1 MMCHSDQGKKRPSVR
16 KLAFLLLTSVIV
28 FVALSP
34 GPVGVAAQE
43 PDLRLLVDGKE
54 GAEVETYFDV
64 GDLAPCASG
73 SGSIKLKNIGT
84 DEGAL
89 LFRITDLIDEENEIN
104 EPESAVDTTPYEGE
118 LCDNLYVWLT
128 TDSTTLGEGYAS
140 DLEGWEQFIGL
151 LPSGAETTIQII
163 WSVGCDV
170 GNIIQTDICIFDMQ
184 FILTA
189 PLPPILELSNL
200 QVPEKGYY
208 CESIDIT
215 VDARNVGHYP
225 GDFDITMVIT
235 DEEGEVVV
243 EETIS
248 VTLDPFKRVTV
259 PFPWHPIEGGSIYTV
274 TINGLSGTIEVLRAP
289 ELEYSNLVISPRPAN
304 VCHDVTISADVHNI
318 GDETGTFTVIATV
331 DGWSDSQIVTVDP
344 CETVTVDFTWH
355 ADEAGSYTV
364 MVGPLEGGLTVI
376 APTPTPTPPPGGGG
390 GGGGGGAPPRL
401 TLDVDMWGK
410 VTSGDRTAFGILID
424 TIEAL
429 SDDGV
434 VALLIREGTE
444 VVDPEGNAID
454 LITVEPV
461 EALPPLP
468 PGSYAIDAYDFIPP
482 CTFEPAVELIMVY
495 DEEALP
501 EGFDEV
507 YLVIQYYR
515 EDEGG
520 WRELP
525 TVVDTFA
532 NTVNSLIGHLTIFAI
547 VARVPELTITGL
559 SVSPIEVDPEEEVTI
574 TVGVENTGATP
585 GSQAIELWIEGEF
598 EDSQPVTLDPG
609 AVESVTFTVSR
620 EESGI
625 YRVAVDGFRGEFE
638 VVGVPGFC
646 YWCLIVGLLGGL
658 LLAGALAYLLLR
670 WRAAE
675 RKRHGEVTGGQL

>member
-1 MMCHSDQGKKRPSVR
+1 
-16 KLAFLLLTSVIV
+16 
-28 FVALSP
+28 
-34 GPVGVAAQE
+34 
-43 PDLRLLVDGKE
+43 
-54 GAEVETYFDV
+54 
-64 GDLAPCASG
+64 
-73 SGSIKLKNIGT
+73 
-84 DEGAL
+84 
-89 LFRITDLIDEENEIN
+89 
-104 EPESAVDTTPYEGE
+104 
-118 LCDNLYVWLT
+118 
-128 TDSTTLGEGYAS
+128 
-140 DLEGWEQFIGL
+140 
-151 LPSGAETTIQII
+151 
-163 WSVGCDV
+163 
-170 GNIIQTDICIFDMQ
+170 
-184 FILTA
+184 
-189 PLPPILELSNL
+189 
-200 QVPEKGYY
+200 
-208 CESIDIT
+208 
-215 VDARNVGHYP
+215 
-225 GDFDITMVIT
+225 
-235 DEEGEVVV
+235 
-243 EETIS
+243 
-248 VTLDPFKRVTV
+248 VT
-259 PFPWHPIEGGSIYTV
+259 
-274 TINGLSGTIEVLRAP
+274 
-289 ELEYSNLVISPRPAN
+289 
-304 VCHDVTISADVHNI
+304 
-318 GDETGTFTVIATV
+318 
-331 DGWSDSQIVTVDP
+331 
-344 CETVTVDFTWH
+344 
-355 ADEAGSYTV
+355 
-364 MVGPLEGGLTVI
+364 VGPLEGGLTVI

-424 TIEAL
+424 TIEAV

-434 VALLIREGTE
+434 VSLLIREGTE

-454 LITVEPV
+454 LITVEPI

-468 PGSYAIDAYDFIPP
+468 PDSYAIDAYDFTPR
-482 CTFEPAVELIMVY
+482 CTFEPAVELIMLY
-495 DEEALP
+495 EEEALP

-532 NTVNSLIGHLTIFAI
+532 NTVNSLIGHLTVFAI

-559 SVSPIEVDPEEEVTI
+559 LVSPIKVDPEEEVTI

-598 EDSQPVTLDPG
+598 EDSEYVTLDPG

-620 EESGI
+620 EESGT